1 MFDSLAVAPM
11 VPLNLFRLMCIRS
24 LCGLAVVLIAQSTCA
39 YEAEGH
45 QTVGAIADIKL
56 KNSAVYQTATN
67 LLHGLTLERAAT
79 LPDQIKGWDT
89 QHPVSATAITQST
102 WADVPQQIKNELF
115 DFWKANPNSSKDLD
129 PPSHRIFHY
138 TDVSV
143 DGPLAYADAK
153 AGINKF
159 DIARMI
165 PYCFNVLN
173 GTTPANNDRRITK
186 SVALI
191 LIVHY
196 VGDLHQPLHV
206 GAAFFNSK
214 AQRRAPKN
222 DSDSNAKSDSGGNSV
237 YFPLPT
243 VVKKDSPNLH
253 HFWDDTAVQTAYTQI
268 LPPGVSA
275 KDEPSRAAEELAK
288 LVGSSWTP
296 GPSNIEKW
304 TLNRVDG
311 ILPEA
316 KQAHDKL
323 RFKKISVVTPK
334 KNGGTTLKPGIGAE
348 TVSTLA
354 NYVTWSGTIT
364 KQELLFAGLDLT
376 ELIKRALKP

>member
-1 MFDSLAVAPM
+1 M
-11 VPLNLFRLMCIRS
+11 
-24 LCGLAVVLIAQSTCA
+24 
-39 YEAEGH
+39 
-45 QTVGAIADIKL
+45 
-56 KNSAVYQTATN
+56 
-67 LLHGLTLERAAT
+67 
-79 LPDQIKGWDT
+79 
-89 QHPVSATAITQST
+89 
-102 WADVPQQIKNELF
+102 
-115 DFWKANPNSSKDLD
+115 
-129 PPSHRIFHY
+129 
-138 TDVSV
+138 SV

-243 VVKKDSPNLH
+243 VVKKDSPNLQPMPSAPASISRRTTSRI
-253 HFWDDTAVQTAYTQI
+253 WRSCS
-268 LPPGVSA
+268 GVA
-275 KDEPSRAAEELAK
+275 CL
-288 LVGSSWTP
+288 SSSP
-296 GPSNIEKW
+296 
-304 TLNRVDG
+304 
-311 ILPEA
+311 
-316 KQAHDKL
+316 
-323 RFKKISVVTPK
+323 
-334 KNGGTTLKPGIGAE
+334 
-348 TVSTLA
+348 
-354 NYVTWSGTIT
+354 IT
-364 KQELLFAGLDLT
+364 
-376 ELIKRALKP
+376 